1 MHVPR
6 PTRRATISR
15 RGFSLL
21 ELLIVIGII
30 LAIGGLVAV
39 NLLGQQERADS
50 GTTRIQIQNLA
61 RGLDDFKVD
70 MKRYPTQEEGI
81 AVLWNKELIEDE
93 AELDKWQGP
102 YLSQPVTKDMWG
114 NEWIYNSPSEIEGVA
129 YDLISVGPDKE
140 EGTEDDLTSNDGRVD
155 ADGEMLDD
163 FSDFA
168 PSGG

>member
-1 MHVPR
+1 
-6 PTRRATISR
+6 
-15 RGFSLL
+15 
-21 ELLIVIGII
+21 
-30 LAIGGLVAV
+30 
-39 NLLGQQERADS
+39 
-50 GTTRIQIQNLA
+50 
-61 RGLDDFKVD
+61 
-70 MKRYPTQEEGI
+70 
-81 AVLWNKELIEDE
+81 
-93 AELDKWQGP
+93 
-102 YLSQPVTKDMWG
+102 MWG